1 MLLVF
6 VFRIKRPAA
15 WFSRRSFLL
24 LLTALVAL
32 GGWAAA
38 AIWRTGQSD
47 ARFAVAAAR
56 DSVRRA
62 LKLVRP
68 QLPDTARLIDRLV
81 ADAEVISAQE
91 AGALPWDRTPGRAES
106 AWTRVHTT
114 TRQAVVDIRTRTA
127 VSEKRWQD
135 LATAATAQVRQAL
148 EEAGE
153 AGVGAREAAAARRA
167 EYHLDLARKYA
178 ATGAYD
184 RANVAAMMALDFSQ
198 IVHKSWKELHARFA
212 EPRNLTLWRT
222 WVQETIA
229 QSKRDGV
236 AAIVVDKL
244 KRRLHV
250 YQRGERIAT
259 LEAEL
264 GAKGLRRKLHS
275 GDQATPEGRYR
286 VVQVKEGRATKY
298 YKALLINYPNG
309 EDYAR
314 YRMARSIGQVPG
326 RAGIGNLI
334 EIHGDGGQGRDWTN
348 GCVALSNKDMDY
360 VYARSRVGTPVTI
373 VGTF

>member
-1 MLLVF
+1 
-6 VFRIKRPAA
+6 
-15 WFSRRSFLL
+15 
-24 LLTALVAL
+24 
-32 GGWAAA
+32 
-38 AIWRTGQSD
+38 
-47 ARFAVAAAR
+47 VAAGR
-56 DSVRRA
+56 WKE
-62 LKLVRP
+62 L
-68 QLPDTARLIDRLV
+68 
-81 ADAEVISAQE
+81 SA
-91 AGALPWDRTPGRAES
+91 
-106 AWTRVHTT
+106 
-114 TRQAVVDIRTRTA
+114 
-127 VSEKRWQD
+127 
-135 LATAATAQVRQAL
+135 AATAQVRQAL

-167 EYHLDLARKYA
+167 EYHLDLAEKYA
-178 ATGAYD
+178 ATGAFD

-198 IVHKSWKELHARFA
+198 IVHKSWKDLHARFGDS
-212 EPRNLTLWRT
+212 RNLTLWRS
-222 WVQETIA
+222 WVNDTIA
-229 QSKRDGV
+229 LSRRDGIS
-236 AAIVVDKL
+236 AIVVDKL

-286 VVQVKEGRATKY
+286 VVQVKEGRSTKY
-298 YKALLINYPNG
+298 YKALLINYPNS
-309 EDYAR
+309 EDHAR
-314 YRMARSIGQVPG
+314 YRMARATGQVPG

-360 VYARSRVGTPVTI
+360 VFARSRVGTPVTI

>member
-6 VFRIKRPAA
+6 VFRLKRPAA
-15 WFSRRSFLL
+15 LFSRRSFLL
-24 LLTALVAL
+24 LLTALVGL

-38 AIWRTGQSD
+38 SVHRAGRTE
-47 ARFAVAAAR
+47 ARFSVEASR
-56 DSVRRA
+56 DAVRRA
-62 LKLVRP
+62 LRTVRP
-68 QLPDTARLIDRLV
+68 DLPDTARLIDRLV
-81 ADAEVISAQE
+81 ADAEVSSAQE
-91 AGALPWDRTPGRAES
+91 THALPWDRSPGRAES
-106 AWTRVHTT
+106 AWVRVHTT
-114 TRQAVVDIRTRTA
+114 TRQALLDIRSRTA
-127 VSEKRWQD
+127 VAAGRWKE
-135 LATAATAQVRQAL
+135 LSAAATAQVRQAL

-167 EYHLDLARKYA
+167 EYHLDLAEKYA
-178 ATGAYD
+178 ATGAFD

-198 IVHKSWKELHARFA
+198 IVHKSWKDLHARFGDS
-212 EPRNLTLWRT
+212 RNLTLWRS
-222 WVQETIA
+222 WVNDTIA
-229 QSKRDGV
+229 LSRRDGIS
-236 AAIVVDKL
+236 AIVVDKL

-286 VVQVKEGRATKY
+286 VVQVKEGRSTKY
-298 YKALLINYPNG
+298 YKALLINYPNS
-309 EDYAR
+309 EDHAR
-314 YRMARSIGQVPG
+314 YRMARATGQVPG

-360 VYARSRVGTPVTI
+360 VFARSRVGTPVTI